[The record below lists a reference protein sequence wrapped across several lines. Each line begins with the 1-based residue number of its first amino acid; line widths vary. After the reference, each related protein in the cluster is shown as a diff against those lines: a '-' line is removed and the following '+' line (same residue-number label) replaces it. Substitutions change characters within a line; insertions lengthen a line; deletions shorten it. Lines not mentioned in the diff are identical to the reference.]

1 LGIVVKPFGED
12 LSFYAS
18 YVEGLAEGIT
28 VSETTY
34 PTATNRGE
42 TLAPYQTKQYELGA
56 KYQLGSWLNTLALYQ
71 IKKPEAYL
79 DSISN
84 KVNDDA
90 ETRSRGV
97 EWSFSGNVTDTLSVM
112 GNLAYIDAEYVKSA
126 KVAFEGN
133 KVYGVPDF
141 TASLGLDYAIPK
153 VEGLH
158 VNTRVSYV
166 SEQYLNEE
174 NTLEL
179 PDYTIVDLGARYK
192 TKLGGVNTTF
202 LANVDNVANKKYW
215 EGVFNSNYA
224 LVGGARTYKV
234 GVTFDF

>member
-1 LGIVVKPFGED
+1 MMLK
-12 LSFYAS
+12 
-18 YVEGLAEGIT
+18 
-28 VSETTY
+28 
-34 PTATNRGE
+34 
-42 TLAPYQTKQYELGA
+42 
-56 KYQLGSWLNTLALYQ
+56 
-71 IKKPEAYL
+71 
-79 DSISN
+79 
-84 KVNDDA
+84 
-90 ETRSRGV
+90 
-97 EWSFSGNVTDTLSVM
+97 SVM

-141 TASLGLDYAIPK
+141 TASLGLDYAIPN

-158 VNTRVSYV
+158 INTRVSYV

-202 LANVDNVANKKYW
+202 LANVDN
-215 EGVFNSNYA
+215 A